1 VIYLL
6 DNNVLSELWKPTPD
20 PAVQSWFY
28 AAEWFLPVP
37 VVAEIQEGAEAAP
50 STVRR
55 LEITRRLDA
64 FLEAFGQTVIGWDAE
79 TART

>member
-1 VIYLL
+1 
-6 DNNVLSELWKPTPD
+6 
-20 PAVQSWFY
+20 
-28 AAEWFLPVP
+28 VP

-64 FLEAFGQTVIGWDAE
+64 FLEGFGQTVIGWDAE
-79 TART
+79 TARTWGRLRRSPEVKRRPQPLWDSLIDA